1 MQFFSRKKESKNWAN
16 LNVRVAFFY
25 VVHCISKYFSRQ
37 HVRACWVMKL
47 KTKVRSKWRVKKII
61 QYIHT
66 KPNWRWKDREKSN
79 FTISL
84 IRSVKW
90 FFAAYFFSMLE
101 RERGL
106 LWLFRTDDIDI
117 NCLETGLTVDRE
129 KNWKSFRILFPKNII
144 ISWEKNIL
152 FWRCAINS
160 KQLNNNNK
168 IKFFVIP
175 FRFLDEIHLRIKVFE
190 TNHEKTF

>member
-1 MQFFSRKKESKNWAN
+1 MSKFECARSLFLCYALHIEILLSSTCARLLSDEIENKSEVEMKSKKNYSI
-16 LNVRVAFFY
+16 Y
-25 VVHCISKYFSRQ
+25 TH
-37 HVRACWVMKL
+37 
-47 KTKVRSKWRVKKII
+47 KTELEMERS
-61 QYIHT
+61 
-66 KPNWRWKDREKSN
+66 REKQFHN
-79 FTISL
+79 QLDPISEMIFCCL
-84 IRSVKW
+84 LLFNAW
-90 FFAAYFFSMLE
+90 E

-175 FRFLDEIHLRIKVFE
+175 FRFLDEIHLGIKVFE